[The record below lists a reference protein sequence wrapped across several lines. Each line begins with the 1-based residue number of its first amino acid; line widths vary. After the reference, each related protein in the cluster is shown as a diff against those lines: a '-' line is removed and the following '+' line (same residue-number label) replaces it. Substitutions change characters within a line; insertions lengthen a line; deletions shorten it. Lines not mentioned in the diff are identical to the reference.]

1 MHVGCPVGGG
11 PIPDLPGGL
20 RDERAAI
27 ATGSRAPACSSC
39 GTPLIGPGLGFLL
52 AGTAD
57 PPPARRTAR
66 KRDLKFGDAASV
78 VAWRMG
84 VEHGLRDEASNPL
97 HDPRLPAITGTQMV
111 NKFGQRAFEGYPW
124 G

>member
-1 MHVGCPVGGG
+1 MHVCCPVGSG
-11 PIPDLPGGL
+11 PVPDLPGGL
-20 RDERAAI
+20 RDELAAI
-27 ATGSRAPACSSC
+27 ATGSRATAGYYC
-39 GTPLIGPGLGFLL
+39 GTSLICPGLGFLL

-84 VEHGLRDEASNPL
+84 LEHGLRDEASNPL
-97 HDPRLPAITGTQMV
+97 HDPRLPAITGTQMG